1 MESGVVVVGSHCP
14 LAGSGRCLPR
24 WPGAPM
30 ASGGGG
36 AARVINS
43 RGQHAV
49 AMSGLG
55 LGLTHSGEAKIILN
69 LMHSPLQSRKQV

>member
-1 MESGVVVVGSHCP
+1 LWWALTAP
-14 LAGSGRCLPR
+14 
-24 WPGAPM
+24 WPDLDGACRGGPALPM
-30 ASGGGG
+30 ASGGGC

-43 RGQHAV
+43 RGQHVA

-55 LGLTHSGEAKIILN
+55 LGLTHSREAKMILN

>member
-1 MESGVVVVGSHCP
+1 
-14 LAGSGRCLPR
+14 
-24 WPGAPM
+24 M

-55 LGLTHSGEAKIILN
+55 LGLTHSGEAKMILN